1 MPDAEAAIRAFNG
14 LRGHL
19 PLLQALAAN
28 SPFRHGRDT
37 GLASA
42 REVTLRG
49 WPRSGVPRAMG
60 DFADFCAIADCS
72 PAPPTCPTTRGSGGS
87 CARIRG
93 WARSRSARSTP
104 RPR

>member
-1 MPDAEAAIRAFNG
+1 MRVFNG
-14 LRGHL
+14 LRRDL

-49 WPRSGVPRAMG
+49 WARSGTPRAMR
-60 DFADFCAIADCS
+60 DFADFCEMARVLSRAADVEDYTWLWWKLR
-72 PAPPTCPTTRGSGGS
+72 PHPQLGAVE
-87 CARIRG
+87 IR
-93 WARSRSARSTP
+93 ALDVQTKLR
-104 RPR
+104 